1 MLLLEQD
8 TISKGRVYEYYK
20 YYIQNTQNLSSY

>member
-8 TISKGRVYEYYK
+8 TTKKGRVYKYYK
-20 YYIQNTQNLSSY
+20 HYVQNTQNLSSY